1 MRGFCPRAILFNRAN
16 TILLQVAAP
25 ADLALCDRFEAGH
38 VWALSRAGLIASSIE
53 RACRRLPLPS
63 RNEGTGRGE
72 AFELNN

>member
-38 VWALSRAGLIASSIE
+38 VWALSRAGLIASFIE
-53 RACRRLPLPS
+53 
-63 RNEGTGRGE
+63 
-72 AFELNN
+72 